1 MSDIA
6 VYEDKPLTITELKD
20 QVNLIQQVMKEV
32 MREGEHFGVIPG
44 CGDKPALLKSGAEK
58 LIFTFRL
65 VPDPIEEI
73 LELPNNHREY
83 RYKIKMYTKNGIYLG
98 AGVGSCSTMEGKY
111 RFRKADLA
119 CPECGQAAI
128 IRGKSEYG
136 GGWLCYAKKGG
147 CGKKW
152 TDADSPFRNIVTD
165 RIEHDNPA
173 DYYNTCQKMAK
184 KRALVDACL
193 TVTAASDIFTQD
205 IEEMAADGLV
215 GGQKAETKQK
225 AQPQRKSEVPQDENP
240 FAGKDDNLT
249 VKDVKEQKGKAK
261 DVKMPDGTIKEGK
274 PYIKYIITTSD
285 GIIYNTFSG
294 TLSQRAM
301 EAMKSGSIVTVKGK
315 ESQYGHDLE
324 DIAIIEYEPAQAVA
338 AWTKEACIDIITSS
352 DNLDTLEANWNS
364 LIPHIGRL
372 SGSEKATC
380 QATYDEVKKFIA
392 EEKA

>member
-111 RFRKADLA
+111 RFRKADLD

-215 GGQKAETKQK
+215 GGQKAVTKQK
-225 AQPQRKSEVPQDENP
+225 AHPQRKSEVPQDENP
-240 FAGKDDNLT
+240 FAGKDDGLT
-249 VKDVKEQKGKAK
+249 VKDVKVQKGKNTK
-261 DVKMPDGTIKEGK
+261 GKEWS
-274 PYIKYIITTSD
+274 KYAITTSD
-285 GIIYNTFSG
+285 DVIYGTFSG
-294 TLSQRAM
+294 TLGERAM
-301 EAMKSGSIVTVKGK
+301 EAMKSGAIVTVKGK

-324 DIAIIEYEPAQAVA
+324 DLVIVESQLPAHESQSDGIEDKWDKQAIIN
-338 AWTKEACIDIITSS
+338 IITSS
-352 DNLDTLEANWNS
+352 DSLDMLADNWKS
-364 LIPHIGRL
+364 LLPHIGGL
-372 SGSEKATC
+372 SGPDKAEC
-380 QATYDEVKKFIA
+380 QKSYDATKELFAK
-392 EEKA
+392 

>member
-1 MSDIA
+1 MNDVAI
-6 VYEDKPLTITELKD
+6 YEEKPLTITELKD

-32 MREGEHFGVIPG
+32 MKEGEHFGVIPG

-73 LELPNNHREY
+73 LELPNDHREY
-83 RYKIKMYTKNGIYLG
+83 RYKIKMYTKHGVYLG

-119 CPECGQAAI
+119 CPECGQTSI
-128 IRGKSEYG
+128 IRGKSEFG
-136 GGWLCYAKKGG
+136 GGWLCYVKKGG

-152 TDADSPFRNIVTD
+152 TDADNPFRNIVTD

-240 FAGKDDNLT
+240 FAGDNNGLT
-249 VKDVKEQKGKAK
+249 VKDVTVKKGKTDKGKEWAK
-261 DVKMPDGTIKEGK
+261 YSITI
-274 PYIKYIITTSD
+274 SD
-285 GIIYNTFSG
+285 GVIYGTFSD
-294 TLSQRAM
+294 TLGERAQ
-301 EAMKSGSIVTVKGK
+301 EAMKAGAIITVKGK

-324 DIAIIEYEPAQAVA
+324 DIAIVEYEPARTEAV
-338 AWTKEACIDIITSS
+338 WTKEACIDIITSS
-352 DNLDTLEANWNS
+352 DNLETLEANWKS
-364 LIPHIGRL
+364 LMPHIGKL
-372 SGSEKATC
+372 SGPDKVECQKAH
-380 QATYDEVKKFIA
+380 DEVKKFIG
-392 EEKA
+392 EETA